1 MDLLESLKLL
11 GVTLCG
17 LPHWWDLSPGA
28 SPHSQCKDGR
38 KIPFCKVEG
47 ESSHFEIHP
56 EFSVSMAEG
65 CPQAELLC

>member
-28 SPHSQCKDGR
+28 SPDSQCKDGR

-47 ESSHFEIHP
+47 ESSHFKIHP

-65 CPQAELLC
+65 RPQAELLC